1 MSNELAVIGAD
12 ISNQQAGNPSF
23 FDRAQM
29 FTSTAVV
36 SGIASIYNT
45 FADYTNM
52 AGGSMDMI
60 DVNRVLQSYD
70 DNWYKYYKENQ
81 QLVDVA
87 GFVGGSFLPGGLAV
101 KGLRALQTAKNLGAT
116 GRAIQGP
123 LNFALRKRDAALE
136 AGMKEI
142 AAEGGT
148 AFSYINANK
157 LAAMGWGVADNLLV
171 NAAFEVGAVMALK
184 NSPVLADAST
194 KDVLGDMMVGAM
206 VGGVFGGALDAIV
219 VNRMFKDTVKQLG
232 TKQREFDVLVNYTR
246 MGLSGGDEM
255 YGFVDSLLQL
265 PKEVLD
271 SKFVVQN
278 KFSAIAPTSNK
289 LIELDAASHLAK
301 VLKGVE
307 KQAYDEVMM
316 AANRLGTASTPE
328 IGQNIG
334 NMILGLVKEGV
345 ENGKSAADIKT
356 EVGNLVLGMK
366 KARGIADDAPL
377 VPGSVDEMFYL
388 ADEIDVGRLGA
399 NVTVDALIGAARSR
413 QPFAKNATAKP
424 YQVVGNPA
432 DAKMTMTATSFKEAW
447 EAGYDVALVN
457 NRLRINPKSAI
468 FKQVTDPVLLP
479 SRFLNTRT
487 RAVSDEVV
495 ATWADM
501 LPAGTDASKALL
513 KEGVLY
519 GKEVINV
526 ADNIFPET
534 AFEATARH
542 AWASSLD
549 IKHFAGSVVDAN
561 DISRLERLVEL
572 APDQQ
577 QKELI
582 KISFGEAGEKTLDQ
596 VDLAQTLLTA
606 KLNRTQ
612 ELLDSGVTDQRVISY
627 ITNTTDDW
635 YMRALENGYQ
645 ALPDLKNNMS
655 VPLEAALK
663 RENLLVTWDSPRVF
677 TNMRDHTGAPTLTED
692 LLKATEAAASSKGAK
707 YGDSFVTG
715 DLGFWQRVKLRQEVQ
730 TNATAAVLGA
740 EDAGKLLDLALNN
753 VAKMANELG
762 AGAST
767 LGAAN
772 SNYGDLA
779 QLWAQY
785 TGKIVH
791 NLIQKYTE
799 IAQLRIQPFIGK
811 FMDDRKAAAELGI
824 ISTMLRRTPD
834 KMYLVTTAEGKTAL
848 AVREVVS
855 RDEMG
860 QKFVNSDAL
869 SKWVQANP
877 GKSGVFEIESQ
888 LVADF
893 LGEWQQLNAI
903 RVDKRK
909 TLMNARG
916 ATVGWDPEAIY
927 APPIDTSKYKYFA
940 FVKIRNGHIASNS
953 DVGMITAKDQ
963 ADLNKLVN
971 QLPEEYEAF
980 FKADTEQYY
989 KVKAEYDDQLALN
1002 EPRVNSDLA
1011 KKGKLSDFFYETRA
1025 ENVLEDFIRYNQ
1037 NAESSLVRQ
1046 AVDVRYTQLITELR
1060 ALGEQYTKAGTSKFS
1075 GLSRFEDRSVVNPF
1089 EDYIKTALDIS
1100 KRSQYPILA
1109 SLNEWVDSAGTT
1121 AYRIWSEATNK
1132 ARAGEISWQEAEKI
1146 ASRYG
1151 VGGAYNADN
1160 AIEAWAL
1167 ANKPMDRNIIR
1178 EGVAKINSF
1187 LATVGL
1193 RLDFANSIVNT
1204 ISMPIMLGSEL
1215 ASIKSLAK
1223 TDPEALG
1230 ALQKVF
1236 NTGGDLQVP
1245 SYTKVIANA
1254 IKNVTGP
1261 ERQKYL
1267 QLYKES
1273 GDIKDV
1279 VSQFHSMLDEVAI
1292 NPRITPSAWG
1302 KWVDDKIELG
1312 AKITGNNY
1320 AEDFTR
1326 AVSANVMDQLTEPL
1340 VTRGLLSTQ
1349 EAAAYRSVFVNRVNG
1364 NYIASQRPIAFQGTV
1379 GAAIS
1384 LFQTYMF
1391 NVMQQLTRHIENR
1404 DARAAFTMIG
1414 MQGALYGLNGLPFFE
1429 AVNTHIIGN
1438 ANINDG
1444 HRDIYTTTTQLAGK
1458 EMGDWLL
1465 YGTASAL
1472 PIFGDKS
1479 PAFYTRGDINPRHI
1493 SVLPV
1498 SPLDIPA
1505 VDVTLRFA
1513 KNIKDFGS
1521 KIASGVDLSTAFLEG
1536 LEHNGISRPLA
1547 GIAQLKQEYV
1557 STSKG
1562 SLISASNEFNAT
1574 VWASRLLGAK
1584 PMDESVALNT
1594 MFRMQAYK
1602 AADLD
1607 RLSKLG
1613 EVVKT
1618 KLRAGAEPTAED
1630 MQDFMLAYA
1639 RAGGNLQNYTA
1650 ALQRWSRD
1658 ANMSVVNQMKMFHQ
1672 SSYAQRLSEIMGDTT
1687 LDDYMTA
1694 RQRVMDQ

>member
-70 DNWYKYYKENQ
+70 DNWYSYYKENQ

-87 GFVGGSFLPGGLAV
+87 GFVGGSFIPGGLAV

-171 NAAFEVGAVMALK
+171 NAAFEVGAVMAMK

-232 TKQREFDVLVNYTR
+232 IKQREFDVLSNYTR
-246 MGLSGGDEM
+246 MGLSSGDEM

-289 LIELDAASHLAK
+289 LIELDAASHLSK

-345 ENGKSAADIKT
+345 ENGKSAADIKI

-388 ADEIDVGRLGA
+388 ADEIDVGSLGT

-468 FKQVTDPVLLP
+468 FKQATDPVLLP

-519 GKEVINV
+519 GKEVLNV

-740 EDAGKLLDLALNN
+740 EDASKLLDLAQNN

-785 TGKIVH
+785 TGKITH

-824 ISTMLRRTPD
+824 INTMLRRTPD

-916 ATVGWDPEAIY
+916 QTVGWDPEAIY

-989 KVKAEYDDQLALN
+989 KVKAEYDNQLALN

-1267 QLYKES
+1267 QLYRES

-1292 NPRITPSAWG
+1292 NPRVVPSEWS
-1302 KWVDDKIELG
+1302 KKVDGAVELG

-1340 VTRGLLSTQ
+1340 VTRGLLSAQ

-1404 DARAAFTMIG
+1404 DARAAFTMLG

-1521 KIASGVDLSTAFLEG
+1521 KVASGVDLSTAFLEG

-1547 GIAQLKQEYV
+1547 GIAQLTQGYA

-1630 MQDFMLAYA
+1630 MQEFMLAYA

-1672 SSYAQRLSEIMGDTT
+1672 SSYAQRLSEIMGDST

-1694 RQRVMDQ
+1694 RQKVMDQ